1 MPEEINRVP
10 LPGNISDMTYDD
22 TADEILALSIEE
34 RALIRYPH
42 DLVREPTQSD
52 IPSEVP
58 LAGYGAGGLGCS
70 PQLAHGLSVKPPIPS
85 IS

>member
-1 MPEEINRVP
+1 MQDDDDFVRINIHIPVPEEINRVP

-58 LAGYGAGGLGCS
+58 LAGYGS
-70 PQLAHGLSVKPPIPS
+70 R
-85 IS
+85 